1 MRTYCRAQGT
11 LLNAL
16 WLPKWEGN
24 PRKRVYIFIYM
35 RLIHFAVQQKLTQHG
50 KTTIFQLKKIGNNM
64 NAHQQGKG

>member
-35 RLIHFAVQQKLTQHG
+35 RLIHFAVQQKLTQEQRQKSGCRASLRNYHV
-50 KTTIFQLKKIGNNM
+50 
-64 NAHQQGKG
+64 